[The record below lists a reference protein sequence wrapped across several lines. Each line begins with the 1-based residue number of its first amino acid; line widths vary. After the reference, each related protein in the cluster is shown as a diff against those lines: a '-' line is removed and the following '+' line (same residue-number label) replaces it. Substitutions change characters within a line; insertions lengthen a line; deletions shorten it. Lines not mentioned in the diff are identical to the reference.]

1 MKKYSITFGF
11 SITIGRKDCHEDRPA
26 AIATEQKP
34 ADAPHKP
41 VLPEPVEP
49 FELDDAWVT
58 PPEIKAIFDK
68 RQAEAAK
75 AAT

>member
-11 SITIGRKDCHEDRPA
+11 SITIGRKDCHEARPA
-26 AIATEQKP
+26 DTAEQKP
-34 ADAPHKP
+34 TDAPHKP

-49 FELDDAWVT
+49 FELDDTWVT

-75 AAT
+75 ATS

>member
-26 AIATEQKP
+26 DAAKQKP
-34 ADAPHKP
+34 TDAPHKP

-49 FELDDAWVT
+49 FELDDTWVT

>member
-1 MKKYSITFGF
+1 MKNYSFTFVF
-11 SITIGRKDCHEDRPA
+11 SIPIGREDCHEGRPA
-26 AIATEQKP
+26 DAAEQKP

-49 FELDDAWVT
+49 FELDDTWGT

-68 RQAEAAK
+68 RPADAAK

>member
-11 SITIGRKDCHEDRPA
+11 SITIGRKDCHEARPA
-26 AIATEQKP
+26 DTAEQKP
-34 ADAPHKP
+34 TDAPHKP

-49 FELDDAWVT
+49 FELDDTWVT

>member
-11 SITIGRKDCHEDRPA
+11 SITLGRKDCHEARPA
-26 AIATEQKP
+26 DTAEQKP
-34 ADAPHKP
+34 TDAPHKP

-49 FELDDAWVT
+49 FDLDDTWVT

-75 AAT
+75 ATS

>member
-11 SITIGRKDCHEDRPA
+11 SITIGRKDCHEARPA
-26 AIATEQKP
+26 NAAEQKP
-34 ADAPHKP
+34 TDTPHKP

-49 FELDDAWVT
+49 FELDDSWVT

-75 AAT
+75 TAT

>member
-11 SITIGRKDCHEDRPA
+11 SITVGRKDCHEARPA
-26 AIATEQKP
+26 DTAEQKP
-34 ADAPHKP
+34 TDAPHKP
-41 VLPEPVEP
+41 VLPEPVQP
-49 FELDDAWVT
+49 FELDDTWVT

>member
-11 SITIGRKDCHEDRPA
+11 SITVGRKDCHEARPA
-26 AIATEQKP
+26 DTAEQKP
-34 ADAPHKP
+34 TDAPHKP

-49 FELDDAWVT
+49 FELDDTWVT

-75 AAT
+75 ATS

>member
-11 SITIGRKDCHEDRPA
+11 SITVGRKDCHEARPA
-26 AIATEQKP
+26 DTAESKP
-34 ADAPHKP
+34 TDAPHKP

-49 FELDDAWVT
+49 FELDDTWVT

-75 AAT
+75 TAT

>member
-26 AIATEQKP
+26 ETAEQKP
-34 ADAPHKP
+34 ADTPHKP

-49 FELDDAWVT
+49 FELDDTWVT
-58 PPEIKAIFDK
+58 PPEIKTIFDK

-75 AAT
+75 TAT

>member
-11 SITIGRKDCHEDRPA
+11 SITVGRKDCHEARPA
-26 AIATEQKP
+26 DTAEQKP
-34 ADAPHKP
+34 TDAPHKP

-49 FELDDAWVT
+49 FELDDPWVT

>member
-11 SITIGRKDCHEDRPA
+11 SITVGRKDCHEARPA
-26 AIATEQKP
+26 DTAEQKP
-34 ADAPHKP
+34 TDAPHKP

-49 FELDDAWVT
+49 FDLDDTWVT

-75 AAT
+75 ATS